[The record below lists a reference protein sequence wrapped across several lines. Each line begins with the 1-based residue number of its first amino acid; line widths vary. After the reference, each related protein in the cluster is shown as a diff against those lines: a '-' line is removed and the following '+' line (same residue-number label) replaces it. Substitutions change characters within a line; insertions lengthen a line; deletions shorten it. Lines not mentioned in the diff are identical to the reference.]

1 MLSFREAEL
10 SSNNTT
16 SCPPSPLC
24 SASPSKPSL
33 SLDSTPDTPTLTTV
47 TTASTPSSS
56 QLPVKQS
63 SCRTAGAAQYR
74 GVQRIRFGL
83 SEQLLALEARAKPK
97 DDHLVPD
104 TPSNTIPATLT
115 AAERDAADRG
125 IVEDELRRYEALVIP
140 SHIAVNDG
148 VDLLQFWDVR
158 LLRQMRR
165 LHGLTIYPALGL
177 SFGVFSSIPCC
188 YGCSGCASLCG
199 FVRAPLLVCCS
210 HGHSGPQPNGGCSSP
225 SPADTQVHIQVP
237 TS

>member
-1 MLSFREAEL
+1 
-10 SSNNTT
+10 
-16 SCPPSPLC
+16 
-24 SASPSKPSL
+24 
-33 SLDSTPDTPTLTTV
+33 
-47 TTASTPSSS
+47 
-56 QLPVKQS
+56 VKQS

-115 AAERDAADRG
+115 AAERDAANRV
-125 IVEDELRRYEALVIP
+125 IVEEELRRYEALIIP

-165 LHGLTIYPALGL
+165 LHGLTIPCFRSIVQSFLIYSVLLWMFWLRKPLRFRASASPRLLLARTFWTATEWRLLFSKPCRHSSTHTGPNVVSTWSVL
-177 SFGVFSSIPCC
+177 S
-188 YGCSGCASLCG
+188 
-199 FVRAPLLVCCS
+199 
-210 HGHSGPQPNGGCSSP
+210 
-225 SPADTQVHIQVP
+225 T
-237 TS
+237 T